1 MLASS
6 EFSEVGLVDMKF
18 SLALPR
24 EAMSVPVIRRV
35 LGDALRGLG
44 VSEDCVDDILVAA
57 SEACTNVVRHSSTL
71 EYEVDGA
78 IDDENC
84 VLWIT
89 DHGAGMRR
97 PAETGELA
105 ESGRGMNIM
114 RALVDDL
121 TLDARPDGVRVSMRK
136 RLTWHDEALMRRL
149 ESELVHSAR

>member
-1 MLASS
+1 M
-6 EFSEVGLVDMKF
+6 GLVDMKF

-24 EAMSVPVIRRV
+24 EALSVPVIRRV

-44 VSEDCVDDILVAA
+44 VSEDCIGDILVAA
-57 SEACTNVVRHSSTL
+57 SEACTNVVRHSTTT
-71 EYEVDGA
+71 EYEVVGR
-78 IDDENC
+78 IDDETC
-84 VLWIT
+84 KLEIT
-89 DHGAGMRR
+89 DHGTGFRR
-97 PAETGELA
+97 PAAGAAVDQDLA

-121 TLDARPDGVRVSMRK
+121 TLTATPNGVSVALCK

>member
-1 MLASS
+1 M
-6 EFSEVGLVDMKF
+6 GLVDMKF

-24 EAMSVPVIRRV
+24 EALSVPVIRRV

-44 VSEDCVDDILVAA
+44 VSEDCISDILVAA
-57 SEACTNVVRHSSTL
+57 SEACTNVVRHSTTA
-71 EYEVDGA
+71 EYEVVGT
-78 IDDENC
+78 IDDETC
-84 VLWIT
+84 VLKVT
-89 DHGAGMRR
+89 DHGSNFRT
-97 PAETGELA
+97 ETLGPRGDLA

-121 TLDARPDGVRVSMRK
+121 RLDATPHGVSVRLSK